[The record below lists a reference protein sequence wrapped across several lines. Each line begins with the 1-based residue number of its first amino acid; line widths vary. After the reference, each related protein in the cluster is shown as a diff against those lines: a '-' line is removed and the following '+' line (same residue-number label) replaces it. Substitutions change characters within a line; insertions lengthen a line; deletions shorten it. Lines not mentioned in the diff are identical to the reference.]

1 MCERYMRGQDMLVA
15 RDAYIDIRY
24 EPLTDRAFVVDR
36 DSGEMVVV
44 RGPLIVDAADTIET
58 LRKSAL

>member
-1 MCERYMRGQDMLVA
+1 MCEMYEHGRDMLVA

-24 EPLTDRAFVVDR
+24 EPFTDRAFVLER

-44 RGPLIVDAADTIET
+44 RGSLVVEAADTIET

>member
-1 MCERYMRGQDMLVA
+1 MCDMLVA
-15 RDAYIDIRY
+15 RDPHMDIRY
-24 EPLTDRAFVVDR
+24 EPLTDRAFVLDR

-44 RGPLIVDAADTIET
+44 RGSLIVDAADTIEV